1 VAKSLSGRDR
11 CFPCKAGAF
20 AGNYRVK
27 GRVHSRAEGC
37 RKNGVRLQ
45 HTYAAFGGH
54 WRDPA
59 PTENRGKFSIRV
71 PQSEEGRTF
80 RAVAEERGAV
90 SDRGTLVVPGPR
102 CKVDK
107 SPRFTPPHR
116 PKPRPRSRLT
126 LGPLAARPNYEALA
140 PTLVPGPSSCL
151 CYGLG
156 GLYGLL
162 PPLQPPSSTV
172 SPGLGTTP
180 LSPWLT
186 KLNP

>member
-27 GRVHSRAEGC
+27 GRVQSRAGGC
-37 RKNGVRLQ
+37 RKNGVHLQ

-80 RAVAEERGAV
+80 RAVAEGRGAV

-107 SPRFTPPHR
+107 SPRFTLPASSQAPAEVAAHAW
-116 PKPRPRSRLT
+116 
-126 LGPLAARPNYEALA
+126 PLAARPNYEALA

-151 CYGLG
+151 
-156 GLYGLL
+156 
-162 PPLQPPSSTV
+162 SATDSAD
-172 SPGLGTTP
+172 SPGCSRLYNLRLQLGRQDSARLP
-180 LSPWLT
+180 
-186 KLNP
+186 